1 MLKNWSKFF
10 LDIILNKVNELLK
23 QFKKW
28 KVKQRL

>member
-10 LDIILNKVNELLK
+10 LDIILNKANELLK